1 MRVLI
6 AFRSESLILFFY
18 SAASSANSSCHKL
31 STLFVHYIYMHVRCS
46 YSTNECSQS
55 ALLPIRHY
63 IVLCVRATYF
73 YFLFFF
79 CLFEIWIHAFL
90 PAVYGAAIGQVL
102 LSTRLSFLGLPSRL
116 RRANRRHHRN
126 YSRLCPLFCFP
137 YFYSSVA
144 NWLLFYVR
152 VPFFF
157 VVVHIFA
164 LFLRV
169 FFFQFSLMLFRV
181 GHPLY
186 SQTLQILAGAK
197 KENTHRMWWSVA
209 VDCMSKE
216 NYLLNKGNGRESR
229 QKSDH
234 VLLFS

>member
-169 FFFQFSLMLFRV
+169 FFFSVFVDALSRRSSTLFANTSNTRWR
-181 GHPLY
+181 
-186 SQTLQILAGAK
+186 K
-197 KENTHRMWWSVA
+197 KRKHTQNVMKCCSWLHEQRKLSF
-209 VDCMSKE
+209 KQRQR
-216 NYLLNKGNGRESR
+216 KG
-229 QKSDH
+229 K
-234 VLLFS
+234 

>member
-90 PAVYGAAIGQVL
+90 PVVYGAAIGQVL

-157 VVVHIFA
+157 CCCSYFCFVSSC
-164 LFLRV
+164 
-169 FFFQFSLMLFRV
+169 FFFFSFRWCSFASV
-181 GHPLY
+181 IHSIRKHFKY
-186 SQTLQILAGAK
+186 SLEKKKKTHTECDEVLQLIAWAK
-197 KENTHRMWWSVA
+197 KII
-209 VDCMSKE
+209 
-216 NYLLNKGNGRESR
+216 
-229 QKSDH
+229 
-234 VLLFS
+234 F